1 MAMEKEEIYR
11 ASASLRKNN
20 SSVWRN
26 SGADVFSRSSRD
38 EDDEEALIWAAIEKL
53 PTYNRLRKG
62 LLLGLEGEASEVD
75 INNLGLEERRNLVE
89 RLVKIA
95 EEDNEKFLQKLKN
108 RIDRCDSSP
117 ALGSLPF
124 PVFSSQP
131 NSIFLRPRPFSNG
144 FSCLFHFSRVGIDLP
159 EIEVRFEQLTIDA
172 EAYVGSRALPS
183 FFNSAFNQIEV
194 NSMQM
199 KSLAK
204 EIMLS

>member
-95 EEDNEKFLQKLKN
+95 EEDNEKFLLKLKN

-131 NSIFLRPRPFSNG
+131 KAFSFDLDLLVMGFHVSFIFPELGLTFPK
-144 FSCLFHFSRVGIDLP
+144 LKLDL
-159 EIEVRFEQLTIDA
+159 
-172 EAYVGSRALPS
+172 SSLPL
-183 FFNSAFNQIEV
+183 
-194 NSMQM
+194 MQKLM
-199 KSLAK
+199 
-204 EIMLS
+204 